1 MYMHDSQ
8 GMPDNQITETDCCD
22 VTKNFMDL
30 TKTQKV
36 PDILNALECLR
47 LLVCLEDFIQQPE
60 YAEPSTEENH
70 WGNLIGD
77 QGEMKWR

>member
-47 LLVCLEDFIQQPE
+47 LLVCLEDFIQ
-60 YAEPSTEENH
+60 
-70 WGNLIGD
+70 
-77 QGEMKWR
+77 